1 MADRNLTADGIEA
14 SRIGR
19 TGMVRSKLDAIAALQ
34 GPLLDAMRRRDM
46 PTVARLR
53 AEIAGIRAAAD
64 RTAPKTNRQRRY
76 AGQPYSVKVWK

>member
-1 MADRNLTADGIEA
+1 MADRNLTADGITA

-19 TGMVRSKLDAIAALQ
+19 TGMVRSELDAIAALQ
-34 GPLLDAMRRRDM
+34 GPILDAMRRRDM

-53 AEIAGIRAAAD
+53 AEVAELRAAAD

-76 AGQPYSVKVWK
+76 AGQPYAVRTWK